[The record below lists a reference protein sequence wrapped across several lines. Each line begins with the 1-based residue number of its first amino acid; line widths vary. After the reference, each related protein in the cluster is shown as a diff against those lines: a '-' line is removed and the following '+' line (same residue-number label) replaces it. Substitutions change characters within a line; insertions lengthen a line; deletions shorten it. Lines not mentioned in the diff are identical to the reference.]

1 MARIVVFGAT
11 GFTGRLV
18 AERLVAAGASPVLA
32 GRDPDRLRELAARL
46 GADLECVR
54 ADVYRRNSMYD
65 LVGRGDVLVSTV
77 GPFVK
82 YGSAAVEAALE
93 AGAAYLDSTGEP
105 LFIRRVF
112 EEYGPQAADALLMPA
127 MGFDFVPGALAG
139 ALALDE
145 AGPDAV
151 RVDVGYYSL
160 GGGTDFASTGTKAS
174 LVGVSLDPSYT
185 FRDGALVVERG
196 AARVRSFAV
205 RDAQRPAV
213 STGAAEHFTLP
224 AAYPALRE
232 VNAYIGWFGPLSRAV
247 QGASLATSVMTRL
260 PGARTVMQYT
270 GERLVALTPSRT
282 AESDASSL
290 SWVVGEA
297 YAADGTP
304 LAEVHLSGADA
315 YEFTGAFIAWA
326 ATRAAAGLQARGA
339 AGPLEAF
346 GLEALE
352 AGCAEAG
359 IARAA

>member
-1 MARIVVFGAT
+1 
-11 GFTGRLV
+11 
-18 AERLVAAGASPVLA
+18 
-32 GRDPDRLRELAARL
+32 
-46 GADLECVR
+46 
-54 ADVYRRNSMYD
+54 
-65 LVGRGDVLVSTV
+65 
-77 GPFVK
+77 
-82 YGSAAVEAALE
+82 
-93 AGAAYLDSTGEP
+93 
-105 LFIRRVF
+105 
-112 EEYGPQAADALLMPA
+112 
-127 MGFDFVPGALAG
+127 
-139 ALALDE
+139 
-145 AGPDAV
+145 
-151 RVDVGYYSL
+151 
-160 GGGTDFASTGTKAS
+160 
-174 LVGVSLDPSYT
+174 
-185 FRDGALVVERG
+185 
-196 AARVRSFAV
+196 
-205 RDAQRPAV
+205 
-213 STGAAEHFTLP
+213 
-224 AAYPALRE
+224 
-232 VNAYIGWFGPLSRAV
+232 
-247 QGASLATSVMTRL
+247 MTRL